1 MKSAPQNN
9 TRITLNSHSIK
20 TAYYTKSFVLQQ
32 GGEVRTSPGA
42 YTSM

>member
-20 TAYYTKSFVLQQ
+20 TAITLNHSFCGKAVK
-32 GGEVRTSPGA
+32 RRAPGA
-42 YTSM
+42 YISM